1 MPVLDHR
8 PPPPLAVDLDGTLL
22 AADLVSHALRRYLQ
36 EHPAGALRMP
46 IWRLGGTARL
56 VHEVARRLEL
66 DPKALPYRLDFL
78 EFLNAEHAAGRT
90 LVLVSSADRLH
101 AERVAWR
108 LGIFDRVFASEEHA
122 YLTPTARLAALRGL
136 YGERGYVYAGNDWD
150 DYDIWAHAR
159 AAILVGVPSERLAD
173 AVAACTRI
181 ERRFDY
187 PPSARG
193 LDGLLTSVRNRLRAL
208 TFRP

>member
-1 MPVLDHR
+1 MPVLDNR
-8 PPPPLAVDLDGTLL
+8 PPPPLAIDLDGTLL
-22 AADLVSHALRRYLQ
+22 AADLVTSSLRRYLR

-46 IWRLGGTARL
+46 IWRLGGSARL
-56 VHEVARRLEL
+56 VHEVAQRLEL
-66 DPKALPYRLDFL
+66 DPATLPYRTDLV

-90 LVLVSSADRLH
+90 LVLVSSAYRLH

-108 LGIFDRVFASEEHA
+108 LGIFDRVIASEEHS
-122 YLTPTARLAALRGL
+122 YLTTAARLAALRGL

-150 DYDIWAHAR
+150 DYDIWAHAK

-187 PPSARG
+187 PPSSQG
-193 LDGLLTSVRNRLRAL
+193 LEGWLTSARNRIRAW